1 VTIRR
6 RYAAVSAVA
15 AGALLL
21 AGCGSAGG
29 GSDDEGSGS
38 GETTGGEQLAD
49 TITIGIE
56 QTPDAYNGNTADA
69 NSVYNAYVDNLT
81 QQSFV
86 KILPDGTK
94 QPNKDFGTYEK
105 TSDDPLTVEYTF
117 ADDAVWSDG
126 TPIDFDDA
134 LLAWAAYSGTHPS
147 GETDADGNP
156 VDLFNA
162 ASTNGWSEVEMPEGK
177 AGDKSFTMVFKQPY
191 ADWEVLGSAFMPAH
205 IAAEQGGLSSDD
217 NGAALVDA
225 ILNNDTATL
234 APVAQFWNTGWAYQ
248 ANLPE
253 LPDLALIPA
262 SGPYK
267 YDNASNGT
275 LTLVRND
282 KWWGDEA
289 KTETIVFKT
298 VDANEMVQAL
308 QNGEIDEFD
317 PSNATKDMLDQLD
330 ALGDAVTVE
339 SGESLTFS
347 HVDLDSSAT
356 GVFHDL
362 RVRQAFAKCIP
373 REELVDKFARPVFPD
388 AQVLKLH
395 EILPAQAEYADAVK
409 QVPSANLYDDVD
421 IEGAKALLAE
431 AGVATPLTVRFT
443 FSEQSSL
450 RADQVALIKASCDQA
465 GFDVQAK
472 PDPDVFTSLASA
484 PGTWDAAVFGWAG
497 SGLIA
502 SGQSIYVSTGNQN
515 YGKYNNPEVDRIWG
529 ELVQVTNP
537 DDALPLQIQLEE
549 QLWSNLYNVTLYANP
564 GMAAWSSSLKGPGYN
579 PTQYGGT
586 WNAETWTKTVS

>member
-1 VTIRR
+1 M
-6 RYAAVSAVA
+6 SAVA

-21 AGCGSAGG
+21 TGCGSAGG
-29 GSDDEGSGS
+29 GGDDEDAGA
-38 GETTGGEQLAD
+38 GEATAEEFAD

-56 QTPDAYNGNTADA
+56 QTPDAYNSNTADA
-69 NSVYNAYVDNLT
+69 NSVYNTYVNNIT
-81 QQSFV
+81 QSDFV
-86 KILPDGTK
+86 KVQPDGTVE
-94 QPNKDFGTYEK
+94 PNEALGTYEK

-162 ASTNGWSEVEMPEGK
+162 ASTNGWAEVEMPEGE
-177 AGDKSFTMVFKQPY
+177 AGDKSFTMVFKNPY
-191 ADWEVLGSAFMPAH
+191 ADWEVLGAGFMPAH
-205 IAAEQGGLSSDD
+205 IAAEQGGLSVEDD
-217 NGAALVDA
+217 GAALVDA
-225 ILNNDTATL
+225 ITNNDTAALT
-234 APVAQFWNTGWAYQ
+234 PVAEFWNTGWAYQ

-253 LPDLALIPA
+253 LPDPALIPS

-267 YDNASNGT
+267 LDNASNGT

-282 KWWGDEA
+282 QWFGEEA

-308 QNGEIDEFD
+308 QNGEIDQFD
-317 PSNATKDMLDQLD
+317 PSNATKDMLDQLE
-330 ALGDAVTVE
+330 ALGDTVE
-339 SGESLTFS
+339 VETGESLTFS
-347 HVDLDSSAT
+347 HIDLDTSAT
-356 GVFHDL
+356 GVFNDQ
-362 RVRQAFAKCIP
+362 RVRQAFAKCVP
-373 REELVDKFARPVFPD
+373 REELVDKFARPVYPE

-395 EILPAQAEYADAVK
+395 EILPAQAEYEEAVT
-409 QVPSANLYDDVD
+409 QVPSANEYDEVD
-421 IEGAKALLAE
+421 LEGAKALLAE
-431 AGVATPLTVRFT
+431 AGVTTPLTVRFT

-450 RADQVALIKASCDQA
+450 RADQVALVKASCDQA
-465 GFDVQAK
+465 GFNIEAK

-502 SGQSIYVSTGNQN
+502 SGQSIYITGGNQN
-515 YGKYNNPEVDRIWG
+515 YGKYTNPEVDRIWG
-529 ELVQVTNP
+529 ELVQVTDP
-537 DDALPLQIQLEE
+537 ADALPLQIELEE

-564 GMAAWSSSLKGPGYN
+564 GMSAWSSSLEGPVYN

-586 WNAETWTKTVS
+586 WNAETWTKSLS